1 MLRNLINNETDYH
14 EFVGVLAKL
23 SQSKTIVEIGV
34 QHGVAALKLADAAKS
49 NNGKYFG
56 YDIWEDI
63 GVYKKPCDLEDVSN
77 ELIKSGFDS
86 SVFKLTKINS
96 RFPEF
101 QDVLRKD
108 TNSSIDFAFIDADHS
123 YLGCKNDFEKV
134 YPLLSEEGIM
144 ILHDTYSHS
153 GCRNFVLDLYTKYN
167 DGTFDI
173 INLPYGGGS
182 YRFGLTV
189 LVKRIYPLYKE
200 GITIEIH
207 EENGLTK
214 DDVYNRE
221 SIWFENVKA
230 GSNVKNDL

>member
-1 MLRNLINNETDYH
+1 MLKNLIDNKTDYH
-14 EFVGVLAKL
+14 EFVAILSKL
-23 SQSKTIVEIGV
+23 SQAKTIVEIGV
-34 QHGVAALKLADAAKS
+34 QHGIAALKLVESAKS

-63 GVYKKPCDLEDVSN
+63 GVYKKCCDIEDVRN
-77 ELIKSGFDS
+77 EFIKNGFDPS
-86 SVFKLTKINS
+86 IFKLTKIDS
-96 RFPEF
+96 RSPEF
-101 QDVLRKD
+101 LDVLKED
-108 TNSSIDFAFIDADHS
+108 TNSLIDFVFIDADHS

-189 LVKRIYPLYKE
+189 LVKRSYPIYRE
-200 GITIEIH
+200 GITVEIH
-207 EENGLTK
+207 EQTGLTK
-214 DDVYNRE
+214 YDVYNRE
-221 SIWFENVKA
+221 FNWFEKVK
-230 GSNVKNDL
+230 GENKLENEL